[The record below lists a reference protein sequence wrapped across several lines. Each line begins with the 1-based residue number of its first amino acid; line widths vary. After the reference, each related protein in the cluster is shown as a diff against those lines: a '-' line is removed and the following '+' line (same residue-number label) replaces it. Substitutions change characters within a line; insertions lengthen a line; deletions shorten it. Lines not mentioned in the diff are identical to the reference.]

1 MEAES
6 PLFRDETVLDINYI
20 PKTLLHREDEMR
32 LLRSLF
38 SYLLTA
44 PREMS
49 QRVIILGGVGVGK
62 TALAQ
67 RFGLDLMEEARRRR
81 LRVRYLHVN
90 CREVRGSLFLALR
103 KAVRDLKPEFPERGY
118 SVDDLLEAL
127 MALLDERDEHL
138 LLCLDDVEPL
148 IEAEP
153 EALYRLTRVQ
163 EERLEAPRRLSL
175 ILIAKSLEAFR
186 MLDRSTLSTL
196 QRSILHL
203 SAYTQHQL
211 LDIVRSRAHLAF
223 REGVIPL
230 EVMELISELATGE
243 GGDARYAI
251 DLLWRS
257 GKYAEV
263 EGSRRVLPRHVRGAA
278 ATLYRGIREEE
289 LRGLSLH
296 ESLLLLAIARCF
308 REGAKAYASTGE
320 VEKVYR
326 IVCEELGERPRGH
339 TQLWKYLKRLRSLE
353 VVSISLEAVRGRTHR
368 IALRVPADALEREVE
383 RLLER

>member
-1 MEAES
+1 MET
-6 PLFRDETVLDINYI
+6 PIFVDETVLDLNYL
-20 PKTLLHREDEMR
+20 PRTLLHREGEMR

-49 QRVIILGGVGVGK
+49 QRIVILGGVGVGK

-67 RFGLDLMEEARRRR
+67 RFGLDLVEEAERRR
-81 LRVRYLHVN
+81 LRVGYLYVN

-103 KAVRDLKPEFPERGY
+103 RVVRAFKPEFPERGY

-127 MALLDERDEHL
+127 MILLDERDEHL

-148 IEAEP
+148 VEVEP
-153 EALYRLTRVQ
+153 DALYRLTRVQ

-175 ILIAKSLEAFR
+175 ILIAKSVEAFR
-186 MLDRSTLSTL
+186 PLDRSTLSTL
-196 QRSILHL
+196 QRNIVSLTP
-203 SAYTQHQL
+203 YTQRQL
-211 LDIVRSRAHLAF
+211 LDIVQSRAQLAF

-230 EVMELISELATGE
+230 EVLELISELAAGE

-257 GKYAEV
+257 GKFAEM
-263 EGSRRVLPRHVRGAA
+263 EGFRRVLPWHVRRA
-278 ATLYRGIREEE
+278 ATTLYPGIREEE

-296 ESLLLLAIARCF
+296 ERLLLLAIARCF
-308 REGAKAYASTGE
+308 KKGVKAYASTGE
-320 VEKVYR
+320 VEEVYR
-326 IVCEELGERPRGH
+326 MVCEEMDEKPRGH
-339 TQLWKYLKRLRSLE
+339 TQLWKYLRRLKGLE
-353 VVSISLEAVRGRTHR
+353 VVYISLEAARGRTHR
-368 IALRVPADALEREVE
+368 IVLRVPADALEREVE
-383 RLLER
+383 RLLEG